1 MTESGTYKAHYPVRI
16 GMFSSAEKKLTK
28 TTGQKVLVFCISL
41 FIAISSSLLL
51 PANALAR
58 EKFDNILILLSDNE
72 DVYLDVATTITN
84 FTIKYCRNHKLAC
97 QNSNYDIVQV
107 SSYDSQLHKNYRLIV
122 TLGVHAALFAQKTI
136 VDTKIISALIP
147 KSNPMIKKTPKNN
160 LQQHYLYLDQPLKHS
175 LLLIRILSKRFKQIG
190 ALVSN
195 NDIVSVDALNNAAI
209 NLDLELHIEQIES
222 TDFIGTALN
231 NLLDKIDIFLAI
243 PDSNIHNKST
253 VSNILLSTYRK
264 RIPLIGFTSA
274 YVNAGALA
282 AVYSSPE
289 DIAHQVKD
297 NIIAFFAGYPIP
309 REQEMRNYF
318 SILFNTDIAR
328 SLGFPIKS
336 ESKLKAQM
344 MDHSEYVSE

>member
-1 MTESGTYKAHYPVRI
+1 
-16 GMFSSAEKKLTK
+16 
-28 TTGQKVLVFCISL
+28 
-41 FIAISSSLLL
+41 
-51 PANALAR
+51 
-58 EKFDNILILLSDNE
+58 
-72 DVYLDVATTITN
+72 
-84 FTIKYCRNHKLAC
+84 
-97 QNSNYDIVQV
+97 
-107 SSYDSQLHKNYRLIV
+107 LIV

-136 VDTKIISALIP
+136 IDTQIISALIP
-147 KSNPMIKKTPKNN
+147 KSNPMIKKSPKSN
-160 LQQHYLYLDQPLKHS
+160 LQYHYLYLDQPMKRS
-175 LLLIRILSKRFKQIG
+175 LLLIKILSKRFKQIG

-195 NDIVSVDALNNAAI
+195 DDIASVKAMDNAAI
-209 NLDLELHIEQIES
+209 ELDLELHIEQIES
-222 TDFIGTALN
+222 KDIIGTALN

-264 RIPLIGFTSA
+264 RIPLIGFSSA
-274 YVNAGALA
+274 YVKAGALA

-289 DIAHQVKD
+289 DIANQVKD
-297 NIIAFFAGYPIP
+297 NIIAVFSGQPIP

-318 SILFNTDIAR
+318 SVLFNTDIAR